1 MSKPIK
7 SLVKNVYRDRF
18 GDLEG
23 AVLIDIR
30 GINAQ
35 VNNALRAD
43 LAKKQI
49 RVTVVSNN
57 LAKSAL
63 SDTMMKNMGE
73 LLTGSNAV
81 VYGGASVVEV
91 ARELIEQAKKIPTL
105 QFKGA
110 IMDGQVFTP
119 DQVEALSKYPTKDEA
134 QAQVIQ
140 VILGAAGQL
149 IGAATGIGGQI
160 LSIIEQVEEKL
171 EKGEAITKVA

>member
-91 ARELIEQAKKIPTL
+91 ARALIEHAKKIPTL

-119 DQVEALSKYPTKDEA
+119 DQVEVLSKYPTKAEA